1 MTSPSIEKKV
11 WETTSNIVWHPVARA
26 SVEADVY
33 FCVNKTIRETVKQ
46 CTKTSRRDLLPKLY
60 EYNFN
65 K

>member
-1 MTSPSIEKKV
+1 MNLQSIEKKV

-33 FCVNKTIRETVKQ
+33 FCVDKTLRETVKQ
-46 CTKTSRRDLLPKLY
+46 CTNTSRRALLPKLY
-60 EYNFN
+60 EYNFT